1 MKRNPKDRHLDTP
14 SEANRDRHINFIAIE
29 NDEVDPSDQP
39 PTGKLAAA
47 PKKNDKKGSK
57 DPGEKNVKSPRGT
70 FLGLIA
76 ITLFFCSLIYLLML
90 KAVALLLTIA

>member
-1 MKRNPKDRHLDTP
+1 MRRKPKDRHLDTP

-47 PKKNDKKGSK
+47 PKKNTTKSTREAGDKKVILPK
-57 DPGEKNVKSPRGT
+57 RH

-76 ITLFFCSLIYLLML
+76 ITLLFCSLIYLLML
-90 KAVALLLTIA
+90 KAVALLLTVA

>member
-1 MKRNPKDRHLDTP
+1 MKRNPNDRHLDTP

-39 PTGKLAAA
+39 PTGKFAAA
-47 PKKNDKKGSK
+47 PKKNSKKSATEADEYK
-57 DPGEKNVKSPRGT
+57 VKLPKRP
-70 FLGLIA
+70 FLGLTA
-76 ITLFFCSLIYLLML
+76 ITLLFCSLIYLLML